1 MEDRNQFNHLLYL
14 NVLNSTHTTSMMLC
28 DTAPTHN
35 TLDKFVVYIFLHNA
49 EGNGCPVCELP
60 GLSIHFCCAG
70 MHLSHTILRFSR
82 CLGHVCSFMDDNVI
96 LIAISKF
103 M

>member
-1 MEDRNQFNHLLYL
+1 MRRETGKHGSTIYPKRGRL
-14 NVLNSTHTTSMMLC
+14 NTHNFHDALQHN
-28 DTAPTHN
+28 PN
-35 TLDKFVVYIFLHNA
+35 TLDKFVVYIFLYNA
-49 EGNGCPVCELP
+49 EGNVCPVCELP

-70 MHLSHTILRFSR
+70 MHLSHTTLRVSR

-103 M
+103 I